1 MLAVTV
7 LLPCHS
13 AFPKTLPL
21 QSFGI
26 YIEVTITLPFEVK
39 AMTFTSTSGNLSST
53 FIHSISILPS
63 SHKTF
68 CHIACI
74 HSCILACPLSVFRS
88 LCCGTHNNST
98 WKASLSAYWLRLVC
112 LSQVRSIQLRACIRL
127 LSLAWLFFHC
137 FSKLFCKSIGS
148 L

>member
-53 FIHSISILPS
+53 FIHFIPIPPFQVQQRSVPLPMGES
-63 SHKTF
+63 
-68 CHIACI
+68 
-74 HSCILACPLSVFRS
+74 
-88 LCCGTHNNST
+88 
-98 WKASLSAYWLRLVC
+98 
-112 LSQVRSIQLRACIRL
+112 
-127 LSLAWLFFHC
+127 
-137 FSKLFCKSIGS
+137 
-148 L
+148 

>member
-13 AFPKTLPL
+13 AFPKILPL

-53 FIHSISILPS
+53 FIHFISVHPS
-63 SHKTF
+63 SRKTF
-68 CHIACI
+68 CRITRI
-74 HSCILACPLSVFRS
+74 HSCILAFPLSVFPN
-88 LCCGTHNNST
+88 LCCGTHNNSNL
-98 WKASLSAYWLRLVC
+98 KAFLSAYWLQLVC
-112 LSQVRSIQLRACIRL
+112 LSQVRSIQPHACIRL
-127 LSLAWLFFHC
+127 LSLA
-137 FSKLFCKSIGS
+137 
-148 L
+148 